1 MPNEF
6 AVVPYIANPVQ
17 GDIAG
22 WIRRGSKNPYTDC
35 YLACTVNQLFKIAYY
50 KRNSG
55 AYQSLIM
62 TKATTTISVSYQLTS
77 NGIDWTLSST
87 GLSERYGDDARYSDV
102 IATGPSTPV
111 NLDIP
116 VYEPDPQN
124 PTDYEGAKQA
134 AIEALYYSS
143 WDEPTPP
150 VTQYPI
156 TYRLTNATAPD
167 APTEAEIGD
176 TVTVELEFPEGYGI
190 VNPQTDIYVTCNGVT
205 VQSSYSAGRL
215 VFTMPDPT

>member
-1 MPNEF
+1 MPSEF
-6 AVVPYIANPVQ
+6 AVVPYIANPVA
-17 GDIAG
+17 GDITG
-22 WIRRGSKNPYTDC
+22 WLRVGSGSPHFDSVISTTHNHLVKC
-35 YLACTVNQLFKIAYY
+35 AYY
-50 KRNSG
+50 KRSSTSYAILAMAKSTG
-55 AYQSLIM
+55 EQIVVYYQNLDDRWSLSF
-62 TKATTTISVSYQLTS
+62 A
-77 NGIDWTLSST
+77 TLSNSY
-87 GLSERYGDDARYSDV
+87 EDAKYWSF
-102 IATGPSTPV
+102 PSVYPDAPV
-111 NLDIP
+111 NTDIP
-116 VYEPDPQN
+116 VYYPDGN
-124 PTDYEGAKQA
+124 ITALDIAK
-134 AIEALYYSS
+134 EALYYSS

-176 TVTVELEFPEGYGI
+176 TVTVDLEFPEGYGI